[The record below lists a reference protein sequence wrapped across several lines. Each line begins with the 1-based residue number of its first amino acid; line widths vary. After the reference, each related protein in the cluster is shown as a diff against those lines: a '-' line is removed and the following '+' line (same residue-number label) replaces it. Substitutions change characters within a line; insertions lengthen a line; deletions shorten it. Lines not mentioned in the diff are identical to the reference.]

1 VFWPYSAIVKKS
13 LFLPIKILKMNKFKT
28 LLSLIITLAFSQML
42 LAQPND
48 TQRQT
53 GKKFKK
59 TVKKEV
65 GFNYLIYLPENYSKT
80 EKFPLIMF
88 LHGSGERGDS
98 LALVKKNG
106 LPKIAGEMNLP
117 FIIVSPQC
125 PAEKWWDA
133 EALKYLLDDIFKKY
147 NVDKSRV
154 YLTGL
159 SMGGTGTWE
168 MGWKYPE
175 YFAAIAP
182 VCGSGNDLRVC
193 LMKDLPVWAFH
204 GAKDDVIPLH
214 ASQEMVDALKECDG
228 NVKFTVYP
236 EADHDSWTETY
247 NNPELYK
254 WFLDHKK
261 K

>member
-1 VFWPYSAIVKKS
+1 
-13 LFLPIKILKMNKFKT
+13 MNKFKT

-236 EADHDSWTETY
+236 EADHDAWTETY